1 MLGDEVVAQRPGS
14 TELFIRQGNAILR
27 IDLSTGQQT
36 TLLNSAPMLLGYR
49 PNGDALVV
57 YDPTTAQIQAVNLTT
72 AASTTLATGVL
83 PGASIQA
90 GGFASFNAA
99 TDQVTLLS
107 RTNPGVVL
115 TTMNLNTGAQ
125 ITTTANLPDLQALAG
140 ASTQPNTVFGI
151 WEDAAQRGVLVIGRI
166 DVQTGVA
173 QTLAR
178 LSTGTS
184 SGGFSNYNFD
194 VNADGIA
201 FVHYSGLFNGLQ
213 GSWITSIDTN
223 TGTVLGAKENPGDL
237 IRGSAPISNEATQ
250 QLSVRITALP
260 AASLGAVVLAD
271 GTTAVLQGTSYT
283 VAQLQGMQF
292 RSSRDGNGSGSFSYV
307 VEDNGT
313 TNGAAAPLGLAET
326 LSIRVLPV
334 NDQPLSAGR
343 AVGPVF
349 IVDNSNLKLNAG
361 TGLYQPIPLGLA
373 DVVTVPPTAAVAYA
387 AGGAADES
395 AEALT
400 YTITE
405 LPRAIDT
412 LLATITTATALSTNA
427 RLSTVFAAGDVVT
440 ATVNGNAIRYTVQA
454 TDISETSA
462 VTTRSNIAS
471 GLVAAVNANAGT
483 NGVVRAE
490 VNNDDPERLTFTATA
505 AGMTLQLTSNT
516 SLGAVLI
523 RNGGN
528 QLTVVATGQVLTL
541 EQLKALEF
549 RTSEGITKL
558 SAAARL
564 GQFAFSVNDNG
575 TAASGGN
582 ASLQQRL
589 TILVDTNKASARTG
603 ARISGI
609 TSDEQAIAA
618 AMSLDPTNPTPGVT
632 DSRVKG
638 LSTSLYSQ
646 LETSNPLYLAEIGGR
661 GAIDGAPINYAPAAV
676 PLLFDL
682 PVPNSTPGAE
692 ITHRLT
698 YKSTLSGQFRSNAE
712 GNSYSLVA
720 PVAGFSL
727 SSAGS
732 WSFDPLHAAYQAL
745 ALNQTQTVSVAY
757 REQANGPSRE
767 LTIDLTRID
776 LGDGDS
782 TIMATPSGTETKRT
796 SFSRGE
802 WITAST
808 EGREKDRYFK
818 FVSEATLLSYG
829 AIDTGQINQDGE
841 KIFAWTGAIQTANG
855 QPLTLLD
862 GTIITSPGY
871 YDFTRRDGSGNGVEF
886 IYQTVTEKDKPVDY
900 IVGMKFFLTNN
911 LFGDNDP
918 ARDNI
923 RDPGA
928 PITVMEELGEITT
941 SYGFA
946 SYENVETSGSIDFEL
961 RVSKESTLLTTNP
974 YPFDGG
980 RGAVIQST
988 VEGDGLRPMQLTQT
1002 VVMASSG
1009 ASGGGAA
1016 AGQTALSLQGGEDG
1030 NDADSGNQ
1038 DSQGASKLAQGA
1050 GANAKPKPGDPGD
1063 QRGPAERGL
1072 KLDPIQQ
1079 LASAATAE
1087 PSTLLE
1093 QLSDT
1098 NILGTNLLDALAL
1111 GAGVLYLLYGP
1122 KAIEASKGGFSSW
1135 LAGGFG
1141 RRSAAAATAGGER
1154 SVLALFLMRQPNG
1167 QQQLVAARVGQGS
1180 LKLLAQQE
1188 LAPQQAGAQLSD
1200 ALAAVLEQL
1209 PRERCELLLLDP
1221 RLQRAAVAA
1230 TAQLD
1235 QLGERRQELAS
1246 DALASPLA
1254 ACSDNEL
1261 AQLRAWLN
1269 KPSGTLPQDLPLFQL
1284 LQQRQQSYAA
1294 NLPEQQATM
1303 ASLIELS
1310 LALAWSERP

>member
-1 MLGDEVVAQRPGS
+1 
-14 TELFIRQGNAILR
+14 
-27 IDLSTGQQT
+27 
-36 TLLNSAPMLLGYR
+36 
-49 PNGDALVV
+49 
-57 YDPTTAQIQAVNLTT
+57 
-72 AASTTLATGVL
+72 
-83 PGASIQA
+83 
-90 GGFASFNAA
+90 
-99 TDQVTLLS
+99 
-107 RTNPGVVL
+107 
-115 TTMNLNTGAQ
+115 
-125 ITTTANLPDLQALAG
+125 
-140 ASTQPNTVFGI
+140 
-151 WEDAAQRGVLVIGRI
+151 
-166 DVQTGVA
+166 
-173 QTLAR
+173 
-178 LSTGTS
+178 
-184 SGGFSNYNFD
+184 
-194 VNADGIA
+194 
-201 FVHYSGLFNGLQ
+201 
-213 GSWITSIDTN
+213 
-223 TGTVLGAKENPGDL
+223 
-237 IRGSAPISNEATQ
+237 
-250 QLSVRITALP
+250 
-260 AASLGAVVLAD
+260 
-271 GTTAVLQGTSYT
+271 
-283 VAQLQGMQF
+283 LQGMQF

-334 NDQPLSAGR
+334 NDAPLSAGR

-349 IVDNSNLKLNAG
+349 IVDNNNLKLNAG

-387 AGGAADES
+387 AGAATDE
-395 AEALT
+395 AAQALS

-412 LLATITTATALSTNA
+412 LLSATTMATAPSANA
-427 RLSTVFAAGDVVT
+427 RLSTVYAAGDVVT
-440 ATVNGNAIRYTVQA
+440 ATVNGTGIRYTVRA
-454 TDISETSA
+454 TDISVTSA
-462 VTTRSNIAS
+462 VTTRANIATA
-471 GLVAAVNANAGT
+471 LVAAVNANAAT
-483 NGVVRAE
+483 NGLLRAE

-505 AGMTLQLTSNT
+505 AGVSLQLTSDT
-516 SLGAVLI
+516 SLGAVLL
-523 RNGGN
+523 RNGNN
-528 QLTVVATGQVLTL
+528 QLSAVTAGQVLTL

-549 RTSEGITKL
+549 RPSEGITEL

-582 ASLQQRL
+582 ASLQQCL
-589 TILVDTNKASARTG
+589 TILVDTNKATARTG
-603 ARISGI
+603 ARITGI

-632 DSRVKG
+632 DTRVKG

-646 LETSNPLYLAEIGGR
+646 LETSNPLYLAEIGGQ
-661 GAIDGAPINYAPAAV
+661 GAIDGDPINYTPAAV
-676 PLLFDL
+676 PFLFDL
-682 PVPNSTPGAE
+682 PVPNSTPGAQL
-692 ITHRLT
+692 THRLT

-757 REQANGPSRE
+757 REQANGPSRV

-782 TIMATPSGTETKRT
+782 TIMATPSGSEAKRT
-796 SFSRGE
+796 SFRRGE
-802 WITAST
+802 WIASST

-818 FVSEATLLSYG
+818 FISEATLLSYG
-829 AIDTGQINQDGE
+829 AVDTGQLNDDGE
-841 KIFAWTGAIQTANG
+841 KVFAWTGTLLTADG

-862 GTIITSPGY
+862 GSTITSPGY
-871 YDFTRRDGSGNGVEF
+871 YDFTRRESTGDGVEF
-886 IYQTVTEKDKPVDY
+886 IYQTVLEKDKPVDY

-911 LFGDNDP
+911 MYGDNDP
-918 ARDNI
+918 ARNNI

-946 SYENVETSGSIDFEL
+946 SYETVTTSDSNNTQL
-961 RVSKESTLLTTNP
+961 RVSQANTLLTANP

-980 RGAVIQST
+980 RGLVLQST
-988 VEGDGLRPMQLTQT
+988 VQGSGLNAMQLAQATAIANT
-1002 VVMASSG
+1002 G
-1009 ASGGGAA
+1009 ASGGAA
-1016 AGQTALSLQGGEDG
+1016 AGQSALSLQGGEDG
-1030 NDADSGNQ
+1030 KEADSGDQ
-1038 DSQGASKLAQGA
+1038 DSQGTTKVAQGA

-1063 QRGPAERGL
+1063 QRGTSERGL
-1072 KLDPIQQ
+1072 KLDPIQE

-1087 PSTLLE
+1087 PSGLLE

-1122 KAIEASKGGFSSW
+1122 KAITASKGGFSTW

-1141 RRSAAAATAGGER
+1141 RRSAAAAATATGGER

-1167 QQQLVAARVGQGS
+1167 QQQLVAARVGQSS

-1188 LAPQQAGAQLSD
+1188 LAPQQAGAQLSE
-1200 ALAAVLEQL
+1200 ALATVLEQL

-1221 RLQRAAVAA
+1221 RLQRAAAA
-1230 TAQLD
+1230 TTAQLD

-1246 DALASPLA
+1246 AALASPLA

-1269 KPSGTLPQDLPLFQL
+1269 KPSGSLPQDLPLFQL